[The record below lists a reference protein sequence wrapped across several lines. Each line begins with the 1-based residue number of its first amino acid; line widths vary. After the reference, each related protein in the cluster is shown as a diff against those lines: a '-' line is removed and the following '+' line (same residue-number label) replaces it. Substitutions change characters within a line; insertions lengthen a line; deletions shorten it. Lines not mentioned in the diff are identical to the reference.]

1 MRDAFRVLGG
11 NEPDWGGLVTKRSRV
26 MGTPRPSRRLLTA
39 IVPVVLFALLAI
51 PAASA
56 NANHQA
62 VGRGTTTEFICA
74 NGGSEPRHDHLQC
87 AEEQGDSA
95 GAISDHWVHRS
106 EVRQP

>member
-11 NEPDWGGLVTKRSRV
+11 NEPDWGGLVTERGRV
-26 MGTPRPSRRLLTA
+26 MGIPRLSRRLLTA

-62 VGRGTTTEFICA
+62 TGRGTTTEFICA
-74 NGGSEPRHDHLQC
+74 NGVPNVATIQFSATKSKGVLSGFYQIIGSSVSKQ
-87 AEEQGDSA
+87 
-95 GAISDHWVHRS
+95 
-106 EVRQP
+106 

>member
-11 NEPDWGGLVTKRSRV
+11 NEPDWGGLVTERGRV

-74 NGGSEPRHDHLQC
+74 NRGFRTSPRSPSVRRRARGSCRGNIRSLGRPFRS
-87 AEEQGDSA
+87 SA
-95 GAISDHWVHRS
+95 A
-106 EVRQP
+106 